1 MDFGE
6 WWEDRWQW
14 DEEGDGIIG
23 GNETSGVGYDVMGL
37 GVGSGNMGGDGDDN
51 SAMGY
56 DENIYNGE
64 THLLE
69 SPLIPHGA
77 NGSDSAS

>member
-1 MDFGE
+1 
-6 WWEDRWQW
+6 
-14 DEEGDGIIG
+14 
-23 GNETSGVGYDVMGL
+23 MGL
-37 GVGSGNMGGDGDDN
+37 GVGSGNMGGDGDNN
-51 SAMGY
+51 SVMGY